1 MENASTTTEADPQ
14 TSDVGVQVQQ
24 LALDEGSR
32 TNDGDVR
39 EIVEN
44 IREMN
49 ETGKGRNRVSEPKGR
64 NKQRKEENGGQET
77 GVKQMN
83 GKSNKKGKEANKVE
97 EKENEIIDENKK
109 NERPKASRKR
119 KSSRPTQ
126 PERASSPNSAPVMLE
141 KQEVLNERTRVSNA
155 LLVPSSA
162 LQEDD
167 IPLQYSKTPRLRKKS
182 DESSQS
188 LEKNTEQ
195 SDISTCSSDGA
206 AAYMAQT
213 SSSKKPSEVSEKE
226 FSQLTVCLEDTGDK
240 QEVTSY
246 GEEREEEFHEEDVKN
261 DKDNSAK
268 KSSPQQLSV
277 EERQSRVLAEE
288 DKGFRSLNERQTQTE
303 EKDSAA
309 ASKRETTFETV
320 ENKETNS
327 VQNIN
332 EKKRKTEKKRKKVK
346 RTKKTKRTEPA
357 NEKVTQEESG
367 GGGNE
372 NKGGRVLRSKVKK
385 QNSGAEIGSCK
396 GQGEDRNG
404 KSLGKET
411 RQTPHDCD
419 DPAATK
425 KCKTDNTCLKG
436 HEPTMLLL
444 SSPEAHQLPRES
456 KLSSREMDPLVDKPR
471 PSRGVTSRATRDDS
485 SQEPETELQGE
496 LNENNNKVSQSE
508 HPRDYNSGQES
519 LVLKDN
525 RIQKVECLHK
535 SSRQVKSGDFS
546 SGKNGEKDSPERK
559 NNKRIDLS
567 SKKSRRS
574 KQARQKVEDIDNA
587 VFSKRQAPGA
597 VETGNNASS
606 TSLKTK
612 TTSPVTDHLNGKGK
626 NPAEQHVTVSGKT
639 TKTLKENAPTGKKRG
654 KKRYGTICVSVHEV
668 L

>member
-1 MENASTTTEADPQ
+1 MEDASTTAEADPQ

-32 TNDGDVR
+32 TNEGDVR
-39 EIVEN
+39 EIVDD

-64 NKQRKEENGGQET
+64 KRQRKEENGGQET

-97 EKENEIIDENKK
+97 EKENEIIDENEK

-126 PERASSPNSAPVMLE
+126 PERASSPNSATVMLE
-141 KQEVLNERTRVSNA
+141 KQEVLNERTRVGNA

-162 LQEDD
+162 LQEDG

-188 LEKNTEQ
+188 LEKNAEQ

-206 AAYMAQT
+206 PAYMAQT

-226 FSQLTVCLEDTGDK
+226 FAQLTVCLEDTGDK
-240 QEVTSY
+240 QEVKSY
-246 GEEREEEFHEEDVKN
+246 GEGREDEFHEEDVKN
-261 DKDNSAK
+261 DKDDPAK
-268 KSSPQQLSV
+268 TPSQQPSV
-277 EERQSRVLAEE
+277 EEQQSRVLAEE
-288 DKGFRSLNERQTQTE
+288 DNGFRSLNECQTQTE

-327 VQNIN
+327 IQNIN
-332 EKKRKTEKKRKKVK
+332 EKKRKTEKKRKNVK

-357 NEKVTQEESG
+357 NEKVTQDESG

-372 NKGGRVLRSKVKK
+372 NKGGRVLRSKAKK
-385 QNSGAEIGSCK
+385 QNSGAEIGPCK

-425 KCKTDNTCLKG
+425 KCKTNNTCLKG

-444 SSPEAHQLPRES
+444 SPPEAHQLPRES
-456 KLSSREMDPLVDKPR
+456 ELSSREMDPLVDKPR

-519 LVLKDN
+519 LVLRDN

-535 SSRQVKSGDFS
+535 SSRQVKSGES
-546 SGKNGEKDSPERK
+546 SSRENSEKNSPEQK
-559 NNKRIDLS
+559 NIGTDLS

-574 KQARQKVEDIDNA
+574 KQVRQKVEDIDNA
-587 VFSKRQAPGA
+587 VFSKRQAHGA
-597 VETGNNASS
+597 VETDNKTSS

-639 TKTLKENAPTGKKRG
+639 TKTLKENAPTGKKRR
-654 KKRYGTICVSVHEV
+654 KKRYGTICISVHEV
-668 L
+668 R